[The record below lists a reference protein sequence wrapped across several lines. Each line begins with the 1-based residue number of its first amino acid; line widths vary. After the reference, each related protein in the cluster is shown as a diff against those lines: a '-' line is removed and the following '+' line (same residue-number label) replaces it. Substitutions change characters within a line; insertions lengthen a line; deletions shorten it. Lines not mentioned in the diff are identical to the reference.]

1 MSLSTDFTVMLS
13 YLSNFLS
20 AQSADED
27 DQYDFTDGRNFILTN
42 KDNIAEQGQER
53 HVSKLQ
59 ENMQTNKLHLSGQQ
73 APFIRLI

>member
-59 ENMQTNKLHLSGQQ
+59 EKMQTKLHLSGQ
-73 APFIRLI
+73 